1 MRRWTHA
8 ARLALI
14 ATVLGSLPA
23 LPRAQIAPDAHPPGA
38 DKSRRTRA
46 LELGARALQTHAPVG
61 TLNIYLNGFHPMKDD
76 PGHQVEAH
84 HFCHQVNEDFA
95 QCVLFD
101 SAERTANLTG
111 IEYIISEKLFLR
123 LPEAER
129 RYWHP
134 HNGEILSGQLIAP
147 GIPRAAEKALMRDK
161 VNSYGKTWHVW
172 HTGAFGMPGDALP
185 LGEPRL
191 AWSFNRDGE
200 IIPGLLL
207 QRDQRLRLQST
218 ERRRERADLQQIARP
233 QEGVDALLGAFPRDI
248 GPIPGVVDARA
259 VAPSGQPVPAAAS
272 APR

>member
-1 MRRWTHA
+1 MTSCKRA
-8 ARLALI
+8 ARLAVI
-14 ATVLGSLPA
+14 ATVLGSSGSLP
-23 LPRAQIAPDAHPPGA
+23 LAQIAPDAHPPGA

-84 HFCHQVNEDFA
+84 HFCHQLNEDFA

-123 LPEAER
+123 LPEGER

-172 HTGAFGMPGDALP
+172 HTGAFGVPGDALP

-200 IIPGLLL
+200 IVPGLLL

-233 QEGVDALLGAFPRDI
+233 QEGVDALLGAFPRET

-259 VAPSGQPVPAAAS
+259 VAPSGQPAPAAAS
-272 APR
+272 APQ